1 MANGMWNGPTEATWG
16 TVPAHINM
24 FQKIQYGW
32 VTPIELTDGR
42 TVTGMPNSA
51 SSPTA
56 YVINVNSNGEQYILE
71 NRQRVSFDGQV
82 PGHGLLIYHAHPS
95 LWNWESAGNTVNARH
110 PQQLYPVCASAS
122 IAKPNAGATSY
133 GAINSTGCP
142 FPGASNKTYFTDASV
157 PMSFSW
163 ATGAGIQ
170 SPITGIT
177 ETDGKI
183 AFEYKQK
190 FVPDY
195 TVALNHLGDATTS
208 KQTAQLVFTV
218 TGDAPMAYKVCE
230 DASRMNNTLWRTYSP
245 STAYTFETADAGYKT
260 VYTKLRNEI
269 GETEVKSAVI
279 YFKPIDK
286 SNAAAPALAPA
297 QDAAVKAYPTA
308 VETNLTVEREP
319 NAAPAHVAIYS
330 TAGMCYMTKRLTAPV
345 ETLDLS
351 RCPAGMLLLHL
362 SDGKTQTT
370 LPLLKL

>member
-32 VTPIELTDGR
+32 VTPIELTDGL
-42 TVTGMPNSA
+42 TVTDMPNSA
-51 SSPTA
+51 ASPTA

-82 PGHGLLIYHAHPS
+82 PGHGLLIYHVHPL

-110 PQQLYPVCASAS
+110 PQQLYPVCASATAVRPS
-122 IAKPNAGATSY
+122 ASVATY
-133 GAINSTGCP
+133 GSINSGGCP
-142 FPGASNKTYFTDASV
+142 FPGTSGKTYFTDAST

-163 ATGAGIQ
+163 ATNAGIQ

-177 ETDGKI
+177 ETGDGRI
-183 AFEYKQK
+183 SFEYKQK

-195 TVALNHLGDATTS
+195 TVALNHPGDVTTS
-208 KQTAQLVFTV
+208 KQMAQLVFTV
-218 TGDAPMAYKVCE
+218 TGDAPSSYKVCE
-230 DASRMNNTLWRTYSP
+230 DASRMNNTLWKPYSP
-245 STAYTFETADAGYKT
+245 SATYTFETNNAGYKT

-286 SNAAAPALAPA
+286 SNAAAPAQA
-297 QDAAVKAYPTA
+297 QEAAVKAYPTA

-319 NAAPAHVAIYS
+319 SAAPANVAIYS

-351 RCPAGMLLLHL
+351 KCPAGMLLLHI